1 MGWKAAG
8 IVVETEA
15 AGIRAALGSAAWAF
29 IAAARVAGI
38 ARAGASAAAGWARA
52 NDDKTTTGSAAVV
65 TAIMGRLCL
74 EGCFG
79 ERDVVMERILFFNCR
94 GREMRCDY

>member
-8 IVVETEA
+8 TVVETEA
-15 AGIRAALGSAAWAF
+15 SGIRAAFASAAWAF

-38 ARAGASAAAGWARA
+38 ARTGASAVAGWARA
-52 NDDKTTTGSAAVV
+52 NDDKTTAGSAAVV

-74 EGCFG
+74 GGCFRV
-79 ERDVVMERILFFNCR
+79 RDVVMERILFFNCR
-94 GREMRCDY
+94 GRGMLCDY